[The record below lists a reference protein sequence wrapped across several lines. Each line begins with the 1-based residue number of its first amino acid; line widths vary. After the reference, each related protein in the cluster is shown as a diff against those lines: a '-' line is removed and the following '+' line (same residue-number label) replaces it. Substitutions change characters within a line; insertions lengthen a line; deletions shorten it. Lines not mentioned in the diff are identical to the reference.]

1 MTTRPCDTRADS
13 PAGWC
18 ALNSAIWRCWIAAK
32 SHFPSVSRSL
42 SSGLMM
48 LLVSRFRPC
57 SAAHCVERLLPA
69 PYQMRSPSPGECGST
84 RAENSSKPWVPEN
97 VLTGSPRTIRS
108 SRATRS

>member
-1 MTTRPCDTRADS
+1 M
-13 PAGWC
+13 
-18 ALNSAIWRCWIAAK
+18 
-32 SHFPSVSRSL
+32 
-42 SSGLMM
+42 
-48 LLVSRFRPC
+48 
-57 SAAHCVERLLPA
+57 LPA